1 MFSSARKSDIS
12 YYDQIK
18 EGCLSIAT
26 PAPGS
31 VVVVVVEGHGHLCTN
46 TYFLHDRFF
55 KKFEIK
61 IWEIL
66 KGLWKH
72 YMQQNAILRLRF
84 P

>member
-12 YYDQIK
+12 YYDKIK
-18 EGCLSIAT
+18 EFCLSIAT

-31 VVVVVVEGHGHLCTN
+31 VVVAVVVEGHGHLCTN
-46 TYFLHDRFF
+46 TYFLHDRFLKIF
-55 KKFEIK
+55 QIK

-72 YMQQNAILRLRF
+72 
-84 P
+84 